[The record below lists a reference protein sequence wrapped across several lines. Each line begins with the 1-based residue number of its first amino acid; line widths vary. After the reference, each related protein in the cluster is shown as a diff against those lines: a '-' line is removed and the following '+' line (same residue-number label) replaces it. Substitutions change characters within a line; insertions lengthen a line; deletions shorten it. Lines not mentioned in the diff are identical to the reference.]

1 MTTILDLFANGQLV
15 ILPPTVCYL
24 SDLAGFRGKNDLYS
38 RRPQPTL
45 NVPHEHARASVALS
59 RQTHGDHTQTTSLES
74 FS

>member
-1 MTTILDLFANGQLV
+1 VTTILDLFANGQLV

-38 RRPQPTL
+38 RRQPPPL
-45 NVPHEHARASVALS
+45 NLLHDHVPASVALS
-59 RQTHGDHTQTTSLES
+59 RQTHCDHTQTTSLES